1 MDEEQAVRVVSSF
14 NFSEARVVASP
25 VRLLPSLLEVIAL
38 AHVRSRFP
46 CDSSK
51 LIHASI
57 DALRSFP
64 SCRNR
69 RLVTWNS
76 RISGSLAV
84 GHDRQSEGRQNGWI
98 HCGVLRRGERVGQ
111 PQRLVTPNEP
121 GAPTRV
127 SLPPRVIGSR
137 AGPMVEVQNR
147 LKQVCEGIVKEPDQG
162 IAIWIRKSDFRPMLL
177 PHKEHDDTAKVTV
190 GKLAATIVPNAERWR
205 EHTSPARSKTAL
217 VNAGANAARCNRSE

>member
-1 MDEEQAVRVVSSF
+1 IPGARKQLFGETGLRVFLEQ
-14 NFSEARVVASP
+14 
-25 VRLLPSLLEVIAL
+25 
-38 AHVRSRFP
+38 
-46 CDSSK
+46 
-51 LIHASI
+51 
-57 DALRSFP
+57 
-64 SCRNR
+64 R
-69 RLVTWNS
+69 R
-76 RISGSLAV
+76 
-84 GHDRQSEGRQNGWI
+84 
-98 HCGVLRRGERVGQ
+98 GQ

-121 GAPTRV
+121 GDPTRV

-217 VNAGANAARCNRSE
+217 VNAGAKAAGATAVSKSRLADCLSARRRRFELQTFV